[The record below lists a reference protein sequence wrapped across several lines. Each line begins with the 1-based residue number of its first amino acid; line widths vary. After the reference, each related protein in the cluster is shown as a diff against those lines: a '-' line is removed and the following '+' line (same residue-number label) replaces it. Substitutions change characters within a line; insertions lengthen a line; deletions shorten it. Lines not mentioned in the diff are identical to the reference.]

1 MKNLLLACC
10 FLFLSLNTAAQAGDT
25 DAAVRKQVNAFI
37 DQWHDD
43 AANSRPAYF
52 DKIAPH
58 GIYIGTDKTEL
69 WNRDQ
74 FKAWAQ
80 RAFEKKA
87 AWSFKAVK
95 RNIYM
100 SADKKFIWFDE
111 LLDTQMGPCQ
121 ASGVIRKTDKGFEIE
136 HYQLSIAVPNEL
148 AKQVTKMVKEHE
160 AMPAAK

>member
-1 MKNLLLACC
+1 MRKLLIACC
-10 FLFLSLNTAAQAGDT
+10 LLFTSLGAAAQAADGD
-25 DAAVRKQVNAFI
+25 VGYRKQINAFI
-37 DQWHDD
+37 DLWHDD
-43 AANSRPAYF
+43 AANSRLVYF

-80 RAFEKKA
+80 RAFEKKS

-95 RNIYM
+95 RNVYM
-100 SADKKFIWFDE
+100 SADKKFVWFDE

-121 ASGVIRKTDKGFEIE
+121 ASGVIRKTDKGLEIE
-136 HYQLSIAVPNEL
+136 HYQLSIAIPNEL
-148 AKQVTKMVKEHE
+148 AKQVTKLVKEHE
-160 AMPAAK
+160 AAAVAK